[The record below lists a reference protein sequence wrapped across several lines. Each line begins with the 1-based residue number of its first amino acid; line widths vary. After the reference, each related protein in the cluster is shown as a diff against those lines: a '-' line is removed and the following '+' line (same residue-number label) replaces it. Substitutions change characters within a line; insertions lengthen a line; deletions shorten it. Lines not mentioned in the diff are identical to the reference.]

1 MHFLS
6 VQIYF
11 IMLVYHLIQHFSTVM
26 CEKKNNIF
34 LEVRI
39 KMFYNYKNNT
49 SDKKRRKNSYNI
61 AAFTLAGVMAMSSL
75 ALTGCGKAPITLNA
89 KTFILEQGNSMPTEA
104 SVYVKGKSEDVAK
117 TVLNAEGVDYNTV
130 GTYTAELVHPDK
142 TLRIEVK
149 VVDTT
154 APAVELYADEFS
166 VAPGQMLSIT
176 DVVKSMSDNSSVT
189 IGFADDIT
197 KADADKILSQSVVY
211 PEAGAYSSEIC
222 AKDAYGNM
230 TVLPIVIMVVN
241 DSEPPVLNGVNKT
254 VYATVGNAV
263 DILANVTAT
272 DNIDGDIT
280 SRVTD
285 DISAVDFNTV
295 GTYTAVISVK
305 DGSGNETREE
315 VSVVVQDPSASL
327 NSGSTVTVGTDFGS
341 YSSEYVPFGFGSEVD
356 ENNRPT
362 GLQWYINRYGKY
374 TADFIQPESNYIYL
388 TMDEGYEY
396 GLTEGI
402 LDTLKEKNVKA
413 VFFITLPYAKQNPEL
428 VQRMIDEGHVVG
440 NHSVT
445 HPSAGLSTLS
455 VEQQINEVKEVND
468 YVLEHFGYQMYLF
481 RFPTGAFSEQSLAIV
496 QSQGYRSVFWSFAYK
511 DWVVDEQ
518 PDVASS
524 LANALNKVHGGA
536 IYLLHAEST
545 TNASM
550 LADFIDGCR
559 AKGFEFGYYSKVD

>member
-1 MHFLS
+1 
-6 VQIYF
+6 
-11 IMLVYHLIQHFSTVM
+11 
-26 CEKKNNIF
+26 
-34 LEVRI
+34 
-39 KMFYNYKNNT
+39 
-49 SDKKRRKNSYNI
+49 
-61 AAFTLAGVMAMSSL
+61 MSSL

-117 TVLNAEGVDYNTV
+117 TVLNADGVDYNTV

-142 TLRIEVK
+142 TLKIEVK

-197 KADADKILSQSVVY
+197 KADADKTLNQSVVY

-241 DSEPPVLNGVNKT
+241 DSEPPVLSGVNST

-280 SRVTD
+280 SRVTAD
-285 DISAVDFNTV
+285 TSAVDFNTA

-305 DGSGNETREE
+305 DGSGNETSEE

-327 NSGSTVTVGTDFGS
+327 NSGQLSQLERILIRTHQSMCHLGSVLRWMRITDL
-341 YSSEYVPFGFGSEVD
+341 
-356 ENNRPT
+356 R
-362 GLQWYINRYGKY
+362 
-374 TADFIQPESNYIYL
+374 DFS
-388 TMDEGYEY
+388 
-396 GLTEGI
+396 GI
-402 LDTLKEKNVKA
+402 LTDMASIQLILYSRRAIISILRWMRAMSTDL
-413 VFFITLPYAKQNPEL
+413 
-428 VQRMIDEGHVVG
+428 QREYWT
-440 NHSVT
+440 HSRRRM
-445 HPSAGLSTLS
+445 SRLC
-455 VEQQINEVKEVND
+455 
-468 YVLEHFGYQMYLF
+468 
-481 RFPTGAFSEQSLAIV
+481 SL
-496 QSQGYRSVFWSFAYK
+496 
-511 DWVVDEQ
+511 
-518 PDVASS
+518 
-524 LANALNKVHGGA
+524 
-536 IYLLHAEST
+536 
-545 TNASM
+545 
-550 LADFIDGCR
+550 
-559 AKGFEFGYYSKVD
+559 